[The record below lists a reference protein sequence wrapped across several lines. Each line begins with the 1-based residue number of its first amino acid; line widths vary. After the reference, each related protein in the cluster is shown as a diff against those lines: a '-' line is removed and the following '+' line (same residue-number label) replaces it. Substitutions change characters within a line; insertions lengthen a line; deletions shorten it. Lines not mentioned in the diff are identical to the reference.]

1 MNIYA
6 SYPLYDICDSCKF
19 GLIIYASWVDAI
31 CMLTPLKPML
41 VEPIVF
47 VMNLPFYVMLANYVG
62 NDGVNIHVNEMV

>member
-1 MNIYA
+1 MH
-6 SYPLYDICDSCKF
+6 
-19 GLIIYASWVDAI
+19 VDTFKTHVNV
-31 CMLTPLKPML
+31 MQ